1 MKIVFYIAAYVL
13 PAAIVWGILGV
24 VFRLLSNIPW
34 LIPLIALAY
43 TFWFGLL
50 ETLGLSFRP
59 IEIGWQVPSR
69 WIDGRPAMVQA
80 LIWGT
85 TLGPGLVTRNP
96 YAGIWLLPLLIALN
110 QSLLI
115 AMVVGIAAGIAHGGA
130 RVLGVLSN
138 RRSMDMDEEYA
149 HLKILGAQFRWQ
161 YIDGLALLVAAGALA
176 AYNLSLL
183 GVHF

>member
-1 MKIVFYIAAYVL
+1 
-13 PAAIVWGILGV
+13 
-24 VFRLLSNIPW
+24 
-34 LIPLIALAY
+34 
-43 TFWFGLL
+43 
-50 ETLGLSFRP
+50 
-59 IEIGWQVPSR
+59 
-69 WIDGRPAMVQA
+69 MVQA